1 MQSHRH
7 GRVIQDK
14 EDIEMLVNSKVLFK
28 KAQEGH
34 YAIPAANALDM
45 ESIKNHISLAEKLGL
60 PLILGIAECHLGD
73 NISLEDAALVGRKY
87 AAEASVPVV
96 LHLDHGE
103 SYETCKK
110 AIDLGFT
117 SVMIDASMK
126 SFEENVAT
134 TSKVVEYAHARGV
147 TVEAEIGHVASNFDE
162 NDTETLYTTAAEAKA
177 FAEQSDCDSLAIS
190 IGTAHGVYKAKAIP
204 EISFDS
210 LAAIRQPTNVPLVL
224 HGGSGSGDDNLAR
237 CAREGICKVNIYTD
251 LYLAAMK
258 VLEEEDSSSY
268 FKVLANLKKGMNE
281 CLEHY
286 YKVFGTQAQ

>member
-1 MQSHRH
+1 
-7 GRVIQDK
+7 
-14 EDIEMLVNSKVLFK
+14 MLVNSKVLFE

-34 YAIPAANALDM
+34 YAIPSANVLDM
-45 ESIKNHISLAEKLGL
+45 ESIKNHIQLAEKLGL
-60 PLILGIAECHLGD
+60 PLIVGVAESHLGS

-103 SYETCKK
+103 SFETCKK

-126 SFEENVAT
+126 SFEENVET
-134 TSKVVEYAHARGV
+134 TRKVVEYAHARGV

-162 NDTETLYTTAAEAKA
+162 NDTETLYTTAEEASE
-177 FAEQSDCDSLAIS
+177 FAAKSGCDSLAIS

-204 EISFDS
+204 EISFES
-210 LAAIRQPTNVPLVL
+210 LAKIRQATNVPLVL
-224 HGGSGSGDDNLAR
+224 HGGSGSGDDNLSR
-237 CAREGICKVNIYTD
+237 CAKEGICKVNIYTD

-258 VLEEEDSSSY
+258 SLEEEDTSSY
-268 FKVLANLKKGMNE
+268 FKVRDALQKGMNE

-286 YKVFGTQAQ
+286 FKVFGTRA

>member
-1 MQSHRH
+1 
-7 GRVIQDK
+7 
-14 EDIEMLVNSKVLFK
+14 MLVNSKKVFR

-34 YAIPAANALDM
+34 YAVPSANVLDM
-45 ESIKNHISLAEKLGL
+45 ESIKNHVSLAERLGL
-60 PLILGIAECHLGD
+60 PLIVAVAECHLGD
-73 NISLEDAALVGRKY
+73 SISLEDAALVGKKY

-103 SYETCKK
+103 SFETCKK

-134 TSKVVEYAHARGV
+134 TRKVVEYAHERGV

-162 NDTETLYTTAAEAKA
+162 NDTETMYTTAAEASE
-177 FAEQSDCDSLAIS
+177 FAKQSGCDSLAIS

-210 LAAIRQPTNVPLVL
+210 LAAIRSATDVPLVL
-224 HGGSGSGDDNLAR
+224 HGGSGSGDDNLSR
-237 CAREGICKVNIYTD
+237 CAKEGICKVNIYTD

-258 VLEEEDSSSY
+258 SLEDGDSSDY
-268 FKVLANLKKGMNE
+268 FRVLGNLKAGMNE

-286 YKVFGTQAQ
+286 YKVFGTKAQ

>member
-1 MQSHRH
+1 MFQ
-7 GRVIQDK
+7 
-14 EDIEMLVNSKVLFK
+14 

-34 YAIPAANALDM
+34 YAVPSANVLDM

-60 PLILGIAECHLGD
+60 PLIVGIAESHLGD
-73 NISLEDAALVGRKY
+73 NISLEDAAVVGRKY
-87 AAEASVPVV
+87 ASEAGVPVV

-103 SYETCKK
+103 SFETCKK

-126 SFEENVAT
+126 SFEENVET
-134 TSKVVEYAHARGV
+134 TRRVVEYAHARGV

-162 NDTETLYTTAAEAKA
+162 NDTETMYTTAAEASE
-177 FAEQSDCDSLAIS
+177 FAAQSGCDSLAIS

-204 EISFDS
+204 EISFES
-210 LAAIRQPTNVPLVL
+210 LAAIREATNVPLVL
-224 HGGSGSGDDNLAR
+224 HGGSGSGDDNLSR
-237 CAREGICKVNIYTD
+237 CAKEGICKVNIYTD

-258 VLEEEDSSSY
+258 SLDEEDSSDY
-268 FKVLANLKKGMNE
+268 FKVLKALKKGMNE

>member
-1 MQSHRH
+1 
-7 GRVIQDK
+7 
-14 EDIEMLVNSKVLFK
+14 MLVNSKEVFR

-34 YAIPAANALDM
+34 YAVPAANVLDM

-60 PLILGIAECHLGD
+60 PLIVGVAECHLGD
-73 NISLEDAALVGRKY
+73 SISLEDAALVGKKY
-87 AAEASVPVV
+87 ASEASVPVV

-134 TSKVVEYAHARGV
+134 TRKVVEYAHERGV

-162 NDTETLYTTAAEAKA
+162 SDTETLYTTAAEASE
-177 FAEQSDCDSLAIS
+177 FAKQSGCDSLAIS

-210 LAAIRQPTNVPLVL
+210 LADIRKATNVPLVL
-224 HGGSGSGDDNLAR
+224 HGGSGSGDDNLSR
-237 CAREGICKVNIYTD
+237 CAKEGICKVNIYTD

-258 VLEEEDSSSY
+258 SLEEGDSSDY
-268 FKVLANLKKGMNE
+268 FKVLKNLKAGMNA

-286 YKVFGTQAQ
+286 YKVFGTKAQ

>member
-1 MQSHRH
+1 
-7 GRVIQDK
+7 
-14 EDIEMLVNSKVLFK
+14 MLVNSKILFK
-28 KAQEGH
+28 RAQEGH
-34 YAIPAANALDM
+34 YAIPSANALDM
-45 ESIKNHISLAEKLGL
+45 ESIKNHIFLAEKLGL
-60 PLILGIAECHLGD
+60 PLIVSIAECHLGD

-103 SYETCKK
+103 SYETCKR

-162 NDTETLYTTAAEAKA
+162 NDTETMYTTPEEAAS
-177 FAEQSDCDSLAIS
+177 FAEKSGCDSLAIS

-210 LAAIRQPTNVPLVL
+210 LAAIRQATSVPLVL
-224 HGGSGSGDDNLAR
+224 HGGSGSGDDNLSR
-237 CAREGICKVNIYTD
+237 CAKEGICKVNIYTD

-258 VLEEEDSSSY
+258 SLEDEKPSNCQGVLS
-268 FKVLANLKKGMNE
+268 ALKKGMNE

-286 YKVFGTQAQ
+286 YKVFGTKAQEA